1 MASVVHTDRP
11 SRSTLSTAEARRET
25 VIASAIEVFAESGY
39 LGTPIAAVA
48 DRAKISSAYVFKLF
62 PGKEGLFVAALDRCF
77 ELVEQALERGAAES
91 AEQTPE
97 GILDAMGGAYAELI
111 ANRSLLMLQ
120 VHAQSAVQVAEIRE
134 SLRRGIARVTRYA
147 STRSGADDA
156 AVQRFIAFG
165 QLCHLIV
172 TMGIETDAADWA
184 RILTAGIR
192 HP

>member
-1 MASVVHTDRP
+1 MASVAHTDRP

-62 PGKEGLFVAALDRCF
+62 PGKESLFVAALDRCF